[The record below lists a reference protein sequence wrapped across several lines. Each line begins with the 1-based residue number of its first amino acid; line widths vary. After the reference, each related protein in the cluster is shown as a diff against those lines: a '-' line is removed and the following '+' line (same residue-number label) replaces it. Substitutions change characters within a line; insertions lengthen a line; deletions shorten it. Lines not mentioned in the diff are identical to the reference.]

1 MKKSFNFIKKHV
13 FMFLFLAFLLL
24 MFANYVFIIVSN
36 GTEVLTSYKIGTN
49 KRIEYID
56 KYYELSAKTKNQG
69 ASSLLK
75 EFESKWREL
84 TNLATTVSSFVVSDA
99 FLNGNALF
107 CRSIGMKYIPGTT
120 FVKLDGGM
128 LTYIVNDDN
137 IIQKKQSID
146 KELRYLNAFSELLK
160 QQGID
165 ITYFNAPNK
174 KYALMSSCPV
184 GLRPNEYFDLNEYVH
199 NQLDTS
205 YGIPCVDIMMDE
217 NADTKDFFYTTDHH
231 WKTEHGIYAAKKIS
245 TYLNEAYNYGID
257 TTIYDKENY
266 HQVVCEGA
274 LLGSIGTNSTKSFTD
289 AENMTIYYPIEDS
302 NYTFLIPSKSINMKG
317 GFDIFINHTKLN
329 DKSQWPF
336 NAYASY
342 IYANSAYVSI
352 KNTQIQDKH
361 RVLVIKDSFANVV
374 VPYLAQSIGQID
386 VLDIRDD
393 QSDYFSDS
401 VLKLIRENQYDNILF
416 IANEPF
422 DMKLLFVKE

>member
-266 HQVVCEGA
+266 HQVVCEGV